1 MSQLERILVVEDEP
15 DIQAILQMALED
27 LGGYCVGLCD
37 SGAEALERAVDFAP
51 DFILLDVMMP
61 DLDGPAT
68 LQALRTLPAL
78 AQTPVAFITAQK
90 RDAIEAHAASDPH
103 VLGVLE
109 KPFHPRNLIARIA
122 ELWNVQEPTHI
133 ANLDSERVAIVRQH
147 FLSTL
152 PARIAQ
158 IDAAWSAIM
167 TPMTLDHIRQ
177 QAHQIGGVGA
187 TLGFARLSAAAR
199 LLEDEILGVAA
210 LTHSSSEVL
219 TSKDVARIGAAL
231 DELRVAALA
240 SPTET
245 PSWSNEITI
254 DSSTNAW

>member
-27 LGGYCVGLCD
+27 LGGYCVELCD
-37 SGAEALERAVDFAP
+37 SGVEALERAVAFAP

-68 LQALRTLPAL
+68 LQALRTLPVL

-90 RDAIEAHAASDPH
+90 SDAIEGHAASDPH

-109 KPFHPRNLIARIA
+109 KPFHPRDLIARIA
-122 ELWNVQEPTHI
+122 ELWNVQEPVHI
-133 ANLDSERVAIVRQH
+133 AALDSERVAAVRQH

-152 PARIAQ
+152 PTRMAQ

-167 TPMTLDHIRQ
+167 TPTSLARIRQ

-187 TLGFARLSAAAR
+187 TLGFARLSVAAR
-199 LLEDEILGVAA
+199 LLEDQLAGVATQTHARAEA
-210 LTHSSSEVL
+210 LTSA
-219 TSKDVARIGAAL
+219 DAARIGAAL
-231 DELRVAALA
+231 DELRIAALA
-240 SPTET
+240 SPTEI
-245 PSWSNEITI
+245 PSWPNEPGTA
-254 DSSTNAW
+254 S

>member
-1 MSQLERILVVEDEP
+1 MIQLERILVVEDEP

-27 LGGYCVGLCD
+27 LGGYSVELCD

-68 LQALRTLPAL
+68 LQALRAIPIL

-90 RDAIEAHAASDPH
+90 RDAIDIHAASDPH

-109 KPFHPRNLIARIA
+109 KPFHPRNLIAQIA
-122 ELWNVQEPTHI
+122 ELWNVQEPAHI
-133 ANLDSERVAIVRQH
+133 AALDSERVAAVRQH

-152 PARIAQ
+152 PTRMTQ

-167 TPMTLDHIRQ
+167 TPMSLDHIRQ
-177 QAHQIGGVGA
+177 QAHQIGGVGG

-199 LLEDEILGVAA
+199 RLEDEILGVAA
-210 LTHSSSEVL
+210 QTHSASEVL
-219 TSKDVARIGAAL
+219 TSKDVVRIGAAL
-231 DELRVAALA
+231 DELRATVLA
-240 SPTET
+240 SQAEI
-245 PSWSNEITI
+245 PSWPNEPGTT
-254 DSSTNAW
+254 S